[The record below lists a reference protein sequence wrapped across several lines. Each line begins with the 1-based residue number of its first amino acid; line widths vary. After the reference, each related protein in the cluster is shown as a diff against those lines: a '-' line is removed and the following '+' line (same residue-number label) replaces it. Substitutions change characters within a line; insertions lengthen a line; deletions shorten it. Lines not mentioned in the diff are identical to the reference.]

1 MGEGDAEVE
10 APAFMPGEDVH
21 SPAKRVL
28 RETAMDE
35 ETVFT
40 IEAEGLPV
48 CVRYRPAD
56 VEAALDTG
64 LLWLTSLHEVFFSRW
79 RWRARPP

>member
-1 MGEGDAEVE
+1 
-10 APAFMPGEDVH
+10 
-21 SPAKRVL
+21 
-28 RETAMDE
+28 MDE

-48 CVRYRPAD
+48 RVRYRPD
-56 VEAALDTG
+56 YFEAALDTG